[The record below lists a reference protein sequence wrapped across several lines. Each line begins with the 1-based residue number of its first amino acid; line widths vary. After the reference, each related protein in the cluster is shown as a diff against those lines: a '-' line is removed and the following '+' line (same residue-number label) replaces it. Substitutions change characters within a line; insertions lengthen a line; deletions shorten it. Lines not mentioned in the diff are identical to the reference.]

1 MKQQILTK
9 KVTFLIIGFL
19 VLGFGASAAADD
31 IKARMKD
38 RLPVIVELKAQG
50 IVGENN
56 QGYLEFVGGKKAK
69 PDVVAAENEDRKI
82 VYTAIAKQQ
91 GTTAELVG
99 KRRALQIAQKADPGE
114 WVQDASGNWIQKK

>member
-1 MKQQILTK
+1 MEQRTITK
-9 KVTFLIIGFL
+9 IFTLLIIGFF
-19 VLGFGASAAADD
+19 VLGATAFADD
-31 IKARMKD
+31 IKARMKN
-38 RLPVIVELKAQG
+38 RLPVIKKLKADG

-56 QGYLEFVGGKKAK
+56 QGYLQFVGGNKANA
-69 PDVVAAENEDRKI
+69 DVVAAENKDRET

-99 KRRALQIAQKADPGE
+99 KRRALQIAKKAAPGE